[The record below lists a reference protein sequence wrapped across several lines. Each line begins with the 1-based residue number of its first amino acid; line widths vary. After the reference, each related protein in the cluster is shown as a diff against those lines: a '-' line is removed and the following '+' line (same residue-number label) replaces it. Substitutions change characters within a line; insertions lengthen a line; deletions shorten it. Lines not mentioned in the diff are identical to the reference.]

1 MFGLSMLEII
11 LIHKMYSDIRKAKS
25 YENEEVVFLKFGKH
39 TTLNFKALTRHS
51 ADFLLITSNI

>member
-11 LIHKMYSDIRKAKS
+11 HKMYSDIREAKS
-25 YENEEVVFLKFGKH
+25 CENEEVVFLKFGKH

-51 ADFLLITSNI
+51 TDFLLTTYNI